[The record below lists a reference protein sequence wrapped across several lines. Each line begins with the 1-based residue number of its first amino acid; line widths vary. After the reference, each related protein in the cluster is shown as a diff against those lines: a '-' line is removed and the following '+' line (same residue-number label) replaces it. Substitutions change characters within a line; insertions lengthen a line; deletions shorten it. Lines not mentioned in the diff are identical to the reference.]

1 MLTLIKLLQSL
12 VKTLHSEGTPAQ
24 VAGGVML
31 GALLGLSPLLS
42 AHNLA
47 TVAAIL
53 LFDVSIGGAMIGL
66 LVFTPV
72 GFLLD
77 PLFDRVGL
85 WLLQAPA
92 LEGFWTGLY
101 NLPVFPLSN
110 FNNSVLLGS
119 IVGWAVAAGPIY
131 LAARAGV
138 VKYRATLGARVQ
150 QSRWYRAIIA
160 SRAYNVYR
168 MIRPD

>member
-1 MLTLIKLLQSL
+1 M
-12 VKTLHSEGTPAQ
+12 
-24 VAGGVML
+24 
-31 GALLGLSPLLS
+31 GAVLGLTPLLS
-42 AHNLA
+42 AHNLVTLA
-47 TVAAIL
+47 VIM

-77 PLFDRVGL
+77 PLFDSVGL
-85 WLLQAPA
+85 WLLRSPE
-92 LEGFWTGLY
+92 LEGLWTSLY
-101 NLPVFPLSN
+101 NVPVIPLSN

-119 IVGWAVAAGPIY
+119 LVVWAAAAGPIY

-138 VKYRATLGARVQ
+138 LKYRATLGARVQ

-160 SRAYNVYR
+160 SKAYNVYR
-168 MIRPD
+168 MIRPE